1 MNTVFWLVEFIAC
14 FVESLMYFVFEGTL
28 LNKNSIFENR
38 YKIILFALLNS
49 IIMIVINSIEIFSY
63 INTIIMIII
72 LYLLNL
78 LIYKKRPIY
87 SFFLSFG
94 YLLIISGV
102 DFFTVFATSTLS
114 NVSQS
119 QIMNEQSWIRV
130 FCILISKAILSLIT
144 VTINRWVKDSRIL
157 PKKYIIIMFLF
168 SLFLFISNCTLVEIN
183 VENDIY
189 NFNYF
194 TMVFFVASITIVF
207 LLFFLVFKITKD
219 YEQQQTLTLI
229 NQKNEMLQKSLDDT
243 EKTFNLWRTSI
254 HDYKNN
260 MIMLSKLAD
269 ENKIS
274 EIKEYLEKETAT
286 LNNKVFYT
294 KTGNSVADAI
304 INTKYNIALTKNID
318 FIVNAVIPSD
328 CLVSNIDFAAII
340 GNLLDNAIEA
350 SEKEEKPCV
359 IVNIKMNKNFL
370 VIDIA
375 NRYSGVLISD
385 STTKINKI
393 EHGIGLKSVK
403 NAVKKYDGI
412 FDLKQEGEYVHAT
425 VLLVAK

>member
-1 MNTVFWLVEFIAC
+1 MCIAFHKIKSIPLKFIHITM
-14 FVESLMYFVFEGTL
+14 ELML
-28 LNKNSIFENR
+28 
-38 YKIILFALLNS
+38 
-49 IIMIVINSIEIFSY
+49 
-63 INTIIMIII
+63 
-72 LYLLNL
+72 
-78 LIYKKRPIY
+78 
-87 SFFLSFG
+87 
-94 YLLIISGV
+94 
-102 DFFTVFATSTLS
+102 LS

-294 KTGNSVADAI
+294 KTGNSVADASRDD
-304 INTKYNIALTKNID
+304 K
-318 FIVNAVIPSD
+318 V
-328 CLVSNIDFAAII
+328 C
-340 GNLLDNAIEA
+340 GH
-350 SEKEEKPCV
+350 C
-359 IVNIKMNKNFL
+359 
-370 VIDIA
+370 
-375 NRYSGVLISD
+375 
-385 STTKINKI
+385 
-393 EHGIGLKSVK
+393 
-403 NAVKKYDGI
+403 
-412 FDLKQEGEYVHAT
+412 
-425 VLLVAK
+425 

>member
-38 YKIILFALLNS
+38 YKIISFALLNS
-49 IIMIVINSIEIFSY
+49 IIMIVINSVEIFSY
-63 INTIIMIII
+63 VNTIIMIFI

-87 SFFLSFG
+87 SFLLSFG

-119 QIMNEQSWIRV
+119 QIMNEQNWIRV

-183 VENDIY
+183 AENDIY

-286 LNNKVFYT
+286 LNNKVFYA

-359 IVNIKMNKNFL
+359 IVNIKMSKNFL

-403 NAVKKYDGI
+403 NAVKKYDGV

-425 VLLVAK
+425 VLLVAG

>member
-1 MNTVFWLVEFIAC
+1 MNNVFWLVEFVAC

-49 IIMIVINSIEIFSY
+49 IIMIVINYIEIFSY
-63 INTIIMIII
+63 VNTIIMIII

-87 SFFLSFG
+87 SFFLSIG

-114 NVSQS
+114 NVPQS

-130 FCILISKAILSLIT
+130 FCILISKAILVLIIVT
-144 VTINRWVKDSRIL
+144 VNIWVKDSRIL
-157 PKKYIIIMFLF
+157 PPKYIIIMFLF

-183 VENDIY
+183 AENDIY

-194 TMVFFVASITIVF
+194 TMVFFVASIAIVF

-274 EIKEYLEKETAT
+274 EIKDYLEKETAI

-294 KTGNSVADAI
+294 KTGNSVVDAI

-340 GNLLDNAIEA
+340 GNLVDNAIEA
-350 SEKEEKPCV
+350 SEKEDNPFV

-385 STTKINKI
+385 STTKENKF

-403 NAVKKYDGI
+403 NAVKKYDGV